1 MNFTNRFA
9 GLLLAAALLAAC
21 GGATPEPQAND
32 TSVVVEATAETTQAE
47 TTVEEAPTEEA
58 SAADSS
64 YDENEEETA
73 EEAASEEETA
83 EESAPSEEEASEE
96 SEAVATEAPVAEE
109 STANTE
115 ESVTGGAGAIDESQ
129 VPELPVL
136 GDEAVTTESGLQY
149 EDVVLGEGQEA
160 VNNDIV
166 SVHYTGYLDDGT
178 VFDSSLPRGTP
189 FDVSLGLGQVIK
201 GWDEGLLGMK
211 IGGQRVLVI
220 PAELAYGEQSRG
232 NIPANSTLTFSV
244 EMLDIQ
250 KSPVPAEVS
259 DYIVDESGAEY
270 AILEE
275 GDGPA
280 AEKGDIV
287 RFDYNAWLE
296 EGAVLF
302 DSSTQAGRPASL
314 PLGQSGLEGL
324 DLGMVGIKSGETRQI
339 RIPPELAYGETGAGN
354 GIIPP
359 NATLIFEIR
368 LLDMKISPKLS
379 LADEADFETTDSG
392 LEYAVL
398 QEGEGDV
405 VEKDQGVSVHYS
417 GWLEDGTLFD
427 SSIPRDT
434 PFTFVVG
441 AGDVIAG
448 WDEGVEGMKVGEKRQ
463 LRIPGDLAYG
473 PTGSPPTI
481 PPDATL
487 IFDVEVLAIDTP

>member
-1 MNFTNRFA
+1 MNFRTRFA
-9 GLLLAAALLAAC
+9 GLLLTAALLAAC
-21 GGATPEPQAND
+21 GGATPSAND
-32 TSVVVEATAETTQAE
+32 TSAVVDATAETTQAE

-64 YDENEEETA
+64 NEEERA
-73 EEAASEEETA
+73 DEAASEEETA
-83 EESAPSEEEASEE
+83 EESAPSEEEALSESE
-96 SEAVATEAPVAEE
+96 SEAVATAAAVAVEE
-109 STANTE
+109 STSNTE
-115 ESVTGGAGAIDESQ
+115 ENVTGGAGAIDESE

-136 GDEAVTTESGLQY
+136 GDDAVTSESGLQY
-149 EDVVLGEGQEA
+149 EDVVLGEGEEA
-160 VNNDIV
+160 VDSDIV
-166 SVHYTGYLDDGT
+166 SVHYTGYLEDGT

-211 IGGQRVLVI
+211 IGGERILVI
-220 PAELAYGEQSRG
+220 PPELAYGDQSRG

-244 EMLDIQ
+244 EVLDIQ
-250 KSPVPAEVS
+250 KAAVPAEVS
-259 DYIVDESGAEY
+259 DYIVDENGAQY

-339 RIPPELAYGETGAGN
+339 RIPPELAYGEEGAGQ

-368 LLDMKISPKLS
+368 LLELKVSPKLS
-379 LADEADFETTDSG
+379 LADESEFQTTDSG
-392 LEYAVL
+392 LEYTIL

-405 VEKDQGVSVHYS
+405 VQKDQGVSVHYS

-463 LRIPGDLAYG
+463 LRIPGDLGYG
-473 PTGSPPTI
+473 ENGSPPTI
-481 PPDATL
+481 PPNATL